1 MDDDDKVTRF
11 IIAFWIVVYIV
22 AGIIKPSLF
31 LIIPLVLLVGG
42 AVLAGF
48 GGGLLLLGGLAY
60 LALLGIYWILK
71 SIFGPAVEPLG
82 RFLKNLI
89 GFTAFKLF
97 KNRLLKDKEMKMI
110 EDQIRQLTDMKWES
124 EESYQE
130 QQEIM
135 DETTKELQKVSQKSY
150 GLAENYRLGQVKK
163 TLLRRQEALSAAL
176 ECLNKTIEINQSMTT
191 LYESKTTLEKS
202 KIVAK
207 LEKERIDSGEME
219 EIAKLKMETEKL
231 ELQVD
236 HLKVQKKLEQIDKDT
251 EFANLERMTDI
262 LAKIKGLENEEKP
275 KRKVRTKEEIIR
287 DAEGKIEI
295 ISAIADSF
303 VQVEKAKREHLS
315 KLEDEDEDIKEDVE
329 DMWDNLLKEIKERK

>member
-1 MDDDDKVTRF
+1 MDDDDKVTSF
-11 IIAFWIVVYIV
+11 IIAILIVAYIV
-22 AGIIKPSLF
+22 AGIIKPSLL

-42 AVLAGF
+42 AVVAGTGVGIF
-48 GGGLLLLGGLAY
+48 FLFCLAY
-60 LALLGIYWILK
+60 LVLWGIYWILK

-82 RFLKNLI
+82 KASKNLI
-89 GFTAFKLF
+89 GFAAFKLS
-97 KNRLLKDKEMKMI
+97 KNRLLKDKEMKVI
-110 EDQIRQLTDMKWES
+110 EDQIKRLTNMKWEN
-124 EESYQE
+124 EENYQE
-130 QQEIM
+130 QQDILS
-135 DETTKELQKVSQKSY
+135 ETAKDLQAVSQKTY
-150 GLAENYRLGQVKK
+150 GLAENYRLGQIKK

-176 ECLNKTIEINQSMTT
+176 ECLNKTIEINQRMTT

-207 LEKERIDSGEME
+207 LEKERIDSGEMT

-231 ELQVD
+231 ELQAD
-236 HLKVQKKLEQIDKDT
+236 NLRAQKKLEQIDKDA
-251 EFANLERMTDI
+251 EFANLERMTGL
-262 LAKIKGLENEEKP
+262 LAKIKGLEKEEKP
-275 KRKVRTKEEIIR
+275 KRKVRTREEIIK